1 MWRREVSPTP
11 TPMSSTAIKVASSAA
26 VECLPTRRL
35 AGRNSPPDPERAVPS
50 GIVMLALLRREFI
63 VFNQA
68 GAFRE
73 LTLLSDEQLQNEL
86 SRMFL
91 GCLDV
96 KPG

>member
-1 MWRREVSPTP
+1 M
-11 TPMSSTAIKVASSAA
+11 
-26 VECLPTRRL
+26 
-35 AGRNSPPDPERAVPS
+35 PS

-91 GCLDV
+91 GCLGA